1 MDPILELQL
10 RVRVLEDRR
19 NELESSLREKS
30 KIMADA
36 IDALQKRDDLV
47 MEMIEKIVE
56 KVDG

>member
-10 RVRVLEDRR
+10 RVRVLEDRM